1 MSATHQQSRKDW
13 QLLDFIQKSRWLWWW
28 WCCWWC
34 WSSQICGHLCSSWW
48 WLHHHALFHFWSTA
62 HGYNIF
68 LNFTRIIIFL
78 YICALDNQTLKLEN
92 FLQPICQQN
101 SHIAHFDLGNLSI
114 LTTTKNRKCVMCEQI
129 GGLVGGSQNQQHNL
143 IDFTF
148 HKHCSRT
155 FPFSIFLPMVCV
167 HKYAPFPLFAQPS
180 LKPLKAILVRNTL
193 HVAEIE
199 ESLLNGKVKVVFK
212 G

>member
-1 MSATHQQSRKDW
+1 
-13 QLLDFIQKSRWLWWW
+13 
-28 WCCWWC
+28 
-34 WSSQICGHLCSSWW
+34 
-48 WLHHHALFHFWSTA
+48 
-62 HGYNIF
+62 
-68 LNFTRIIIFL
+68 
-78 YICALDNQTLKLEN
+78 
-92 FLQPICQQN
+92 
-101 SHIAHFDLGNLSI
+101 
-114 LTTTKNRKCVMCEQI
+114 MCEQI
-129 GGLVGGSQNQQHNL
+129 DGLVGGSQNQQHNL